1 MIMLRA
7 KACGL
12 LGTRHTLVKRL
23 KGWERLTNMGDSDAS
38 DLERPSCDLTS
49 NTCKSC
55 LVSFLPN
62 GSYFLT

>member
-23 KGWERLTNMGDSDAS
+23 KGWEWLTNMGDSDAS
-38 DLERPSCDLTS
+38 DQSVLLVTS
-49 NTCKSC
+49 
-55 LVSFLPN
+55 LVTLAKVVWFL
-62 GSYFLT
+62 SYQMGVTS